1 MKSTSKDRGP
11 DHGFWNRYELK
22 YLINESKAA
31 AIEQF
36 IEPYVRLDYYCQIQP
51 SGSYPVVSLYLDSDN
66 LRLCRESLH
75 GHKNRF
81 KLRIRSYT
89 DEPDYPNFLEI
100 KRRANTVIM
109 KSRAEVRPCNVAPL
123 LTHRLLNPQ
132 SNGSNGETIKQFM
145 LYMNSISGGPVIRT
159 RYKRQAF
166 EDIVDERVRITF
178 DRNLCY
184 KITPIADVS
193 LNGTGWQQMLLNKV
207 VLEIKFTSRYPP
219 WLSQMVKYFDLRKQS
234 LSKYA
239 RSIKRAI
246 ALGFCAPE
254 IPR

>member
-1 MKSTSKDRGP
+1 MKSTSKDRGL
-11 DHGFWNRYELK
+11 DRSLWNRYEIK

-36 IEPYVRLDYYCQIQP
+36 IEPYVRLDHYCQIQP
-51 SGSYPVVSLYLDSDN
+51 SGSYPVVTLYLDSDD

-109 KSRAEVRPCNVAPL
+109 KSRAEVTPCNVAPL
-123 LTHRLLNPQ
+123 LTRRLLNPQ
-132 SNGSNGETIKQFM
+132 GNGSNGETIKQFM
-145 LYMNSISGGPVIRT
+145 LYMNSINGGPVIRT

-166 EDIVDERVRITF
+166 EDIVNERVRITF
-178 DRNLCY
+178 DRNLCC
-184 KITPIADVS
+184 KTTPVADVG

-207 VLEIKFTSRYPP
+207 VLEIKFTGRYPL

-239 RSIKRAI
+239 RSIKRAS